1 MAASYQAIA
10 VGVYSNIQSIL
21 QMDKPGDWLKIKVQ
35 DFYASEVFIKN
46 TTPGVRSIPRFKD
59 LSLFGVEYFKP

>member
-1 MAASYQAIA
+1 MAASFQAIA
-10 VGVYSNIQSIL
+10 TGVYENIDAIL
-21 QMDKPGDWLKIKVQ
+21 DLNGKNDWLKSKVTQ
-35 DFYASEVFIKN
+35 LYSEDIFKKN